1 MDATKFVETFGESCF
16 GIETMRNYVSKG
28 VYKKLLATMKNG
40 EPLDIT
46 VADEVA
52 NAMKR
57 WAMERGAT
65 HFTHWFQPMTGSTAE
80 KHDSFF
86 HPDFKG
92 GIIAEFSGT
101 TLVQGEP
108 DASSFPNGGIRQTC
122 EARGYTA
129 WDPTSPAFIKKTEK
143 SCTLCIPTAFLSY
156 TGEALDKK
164 TPLLRSMRAISTQA
178 KRVLKHFGVEVD
190 GMVQTTLGAEQ
201 EYFLVDKSLYLER
214 PDLIQTGRT
223 LFGNTPARHQ
233 QLDDHY
239 FGSIK
244 SRIADFMAE
253 LDQELWRLGVPALTR
268 HNEVAPGQFEIAPT
282 FQYLNISVDQNM
294 IIMDTL
300 KRLANEYDLV
310 CLLHEKPFAGI
321 NGSGKHNN
329 WSMSAN
335 GKNLLDPGATPH
347 DNAQFLTLLCA
358 IIKAVD
364 SYPELM
370 RAAVASAGNDHRLGA
385 NEAPPAILSIFLGD
399 TLMSVVE
406 QIANGDTLSSEE
418 GGKMC
423 LGVDLLPQ
431 LALDNTDRNRTS
443 PFAFTGNR
451 FEFRAVGSEQNCA
464 GPNIIL
470 NSIVA
475 EALSDIADEMDK
487 FTGDFNDELAKLLQ
501 KVVKDHV
508 KVCYNGDGYSEE
520 EWINGEAKRRGLP
533 ELKTTKE
540 ALEALREEKAIKVL
554 GKFGVYS
561 ESELNA
567 RYEILKE
574 QYETKIVIES
584 DLTIDMAKTLILPAA
599 IEQQASVLENV
610 LRLKDAGISAGAS
623 SQAALAEKIG
633 VEIDALTA
641 GCNDLEKAIDAEDTV
656 AMKAGMDL
664 VRAAADE
671 LEKLVDADLWPMPK
685 YGDILYKY

>member
-1 MDATKFVETFGESCF
+1 
-16 GIETMRNYVSKG
+16 
-28 VYKKLLATMKNG
+28 
-40 EPLDIT
+40 
-46 VADEVA
+46 
-52 NAMKR
+52 
-57 WAMERGAT
+57 
-65 HFTHWFQPMTGSTAE
+65 
-80 KHDSFF
+80 
-86 HPDFKG
+86 
-92 GIIAEFSGT
+92 
-101 TLVQGEP
+101 
-108 DASSFPNGGIRQTC
+108 
-122 EARGYTA
+122 
-129 WDPTSPAFIKKTEK
+129 
-143 SCTLCIPTAFLSY
+143 
-156 TGEALDKK
+156 
-164 TPLLRSMRAISTQA
+164 
-178 KRVLKHFGVEVD
+178 
-190 GMVQTTLGAEQ
+190 
-201 EYFLVDKSLYLER
+201 
-214 PDLIQTGRT
+214 
-223 LFGNTPARHQ
+223 
-233 QLDDHY
+233 
-239 FGSIK
+239 
-244 SRIADFMAE
+244 
-253 LDQELWRLGVPALTR
+253 
-268 HNEVAPGQFEIAPT
+268 
-282 FQYLNISVDQNM
+282 
-294 IIMDTL
+294 
-300 KRLANEYDLV
+300 
-310 CLLHEKPFAGI
+310 
-321 NGSGKHNN
+321 
-329 WSMSAN
+329 
-335 GKNLLDPGATPH
+335 
-347 DNAQFLTLLCA
+347 
-358 IIKAVD
+358 
-364 SYPELM
+364 
-370 RAAVASAGNDHRLGA
+370 
-385 NEAPPAILSIFLGD
+385 
-399 TLMSVVE
+399 MSVVE
-406 QIANGDTLSSEE
+406 QIANGDTLSSAE

-610 LRLKDAGISAGAS
+610 LRLKEAGISAGAS